1 VIFDDLLSDTSELSA
16 KVVLLAVMVSVL
28 VSVLSSVVSVVVVVV
43 VVVLTSICEVKT
55 NKNVILTDKTRYKM
69 KCSY

>member
-1 VIFDDLLSDTSELSA
+1 MIFDDLLSDTSELSA
-16 KVVLLAVMVSVL
+16 KVVLLAVL

>member
-16 KVVLLAVMVSVL
+16 KVVLLAVL